1 MVLERPDPQTI
12 VIFGASGDLT
22 RRKVMPAIFDLFRAD
37 LMPSQFAVVGYAR
50 SPMTDAA
57 FAAKMKAA
65 AKEASPE
72 TFKEADWRR
81 FEKHIGYTAGDYSPG
96 DRMISLVAKLRQLE
110 PEVGTKTLMY
120 CATPPEAFPVIA
132 SNLGAAG
139 LAEDSRIVVEKPFG
153 RDLHTAR
160 DLNAILHASFEE
172 RQIFRIDHYLGKET
186 VQNILVFRFANG
198 MFEPIWN
205 RLYVA
210 AVQIDVAESAGVAGR
225 ESFYEG
231 AGAIRD
237 IVQNHMMQLLATL
250 TMEPPAK
257 FDAESIR
264 TEKVK
269 LLRAVRPI
277 DPSLLV
283 RGQYTTGK
291 VEGERAQGYRD
302 EKEVSPDSSTE
313 TFAAMQL
320 SIDNWRWSGVPFYLR
335 TGKRLPRRVTTITV
349 IFVDA
354 PHMLFEESG
363 IDMPEPNHL
372 TIRIQPDEGITLT
385 FDAKVPGAEMR
396 VRPVDMNFDYDES
409 FRVAPQEAYARLIH
423 DAMQGDATLFTRSD
437 EIERAWEILEPVL
450 VPTTPELYAAGTW
463 GPEGADRLV
472 HPGRWFL
479 NGGKSK

>member
-1 MVLERPDPQTI
+1 
-12 VIFGASGDLT
+12 
-22 RRKVMPAIFDLFRAD
+22 
-37 LMPSQFAVVGYAR
+37 MPSKFAVVGYAR
-50 SPMTDAA
+50 SPMTDAE

-72 TFKEADWRR
+72 NFKEKDWKR
-81 FEKHIGYTAGDYSPG
+81 FEKHIGYAAGDYSEG
-96 DRMISLVAKLRQLE
+96 DGMIPLVEKLRQLE
-110 PEVGTKTLMY
+110 PGVGSKTLMY

-132 SNLGAAG
+132 SSLGSAG
-139 LAEDSRIVVEKPFG
+139 LAEGSRIVVEKPFG
-153 RDLHTAR
+153 RDIQSARELNAVLHT
-160 DLNAILHASFEE
+160 SFEE
-172 RQIFRIDHYLGKET
+172 GQIFRIDHYLGKET
-186 VQNILVFRFANG
+186 VQNVLVFRFANG

-210 AVQIDVAESAGVAGR
+210 AVQIDVAESLGVEGR

-250 TMEPPAK
+250 TMEPPSK

-264 TEKVK
+264 NEKVK
-269 LLRAVRPI
+269 LLRAVRPV
-277 DPSLLV
+277 DPSLVV

-302 EKEVSPDSSTE
+302 EKGVSPDSSTE

-320 SIDNWRWSGVPFYLR
+320 NIDNWRWSGVPFYLR
-335 TGKRLPRRVTTITV
+335 TGKRLPQRATTITV
-349 IFVDA
+349 IFGDA

-363 IDMPEPNHL
+363 LDMPEPNHL

-385 FDAKVPGAEMR
+385 FDAKVPGPEMK

-409 FRVAPQEAYARLIH
+409 FRVAPQESYARLIH
-423 DAMQGDATLFTRSD
+423 DAMQGDATLFARSD
-437 EIERAWEILEPVL
+437 EIERAWEILDPVL
-450 VPTTPELYAAGTW
+450 VPSEPELYASGTW
-463 GPEGADRLV
+463 GPAGADRLV
-472 HPGRWFL
+472 RPGRWYL
-479 NGGKSK
+479 S